1 MAIEIDPNNEAIM
14 KTVTTRYDEGSLF
27 SFDDKEIKKIER
39 TNLKGKTTINSKMID
54 MVSYLAELAYD
65 LSICRVDNVSTNPGF
80 ESFLG
85 VW

>member
-1 MAIEIDPNNEAIM
+1 M
-14 KTVTTRYDEGSLF
+14 KTVTTRYDEEGLF
-27 SFDDKEIKKIER
+27 AFDDKEINKIER

-65 LSICRVDNVSTNPGF
+65 LSICWVDNVSTNPCF
-80 ESFLG
+80 KSFLG